1 MKITMHKRVMDI
13 TRMKNRKKIVT
24 VTAYDYTMATLCD
37 EGGAD
42 ILLVGDSAGMVMLGY
57 KSTIPVSMSEMCV
70 FTGAV
75 SRARND
81 ALVVADLPFLSYNI
95 SKQKAIRNSG
105 RLIQCGADAI
115 KLEGGMSQVETIRS
129 IVNAGIPVM
138 GHIGIQ
144 PQSAEILD
152 GYGIRGEDQEEAE
165 SLQNDAYAMQDA
177 GVFSIVLEKVAAPTA
192 RKITNAIS
200 VPTIGIGSGVGCDG
214 QVLVIQDMLGMH
226 KNNLR
231 FVKQYANLAE
241 DIRGAINTYKEDVES
256 ERFPSKEH
264 SFGDEL

>member
-1 MKITMHKRVMDI
+1 MHKRVMDI
-13 TRMKNRKKIVT
+13 VRMKNRKKIVA
-24 VTAYDYTMATLCD
+24 VTAYDYTMAVLCD

-57 KSTIPVSMSEMCV
+57 KSTIPVSMDEMCM

-75 SRARND
+75 SRARRY
-81 ALVVADLPFLSYNI
+81 ALVVADLPFSSYNI
-95 SKQKAIRNSG
+95 SRQEAIRNSG
-105 RLIQCGADAI
+105 RLIQCGADAV
-115 KLEGGMSQVETIRS
+115 KLEGGMTQAETIRS
-129 IVNAGIPVM
+129 IVDAGIPVM

-152 GYGIRGEDQEEAE
+152 GYGIRGESREEAE
-165 SLQNDAYAMQDA
+165 SLQNDAYAIQDA
-177 GVFSIVLEKVAAPTA
+177 GAFSVVLEKVAAPTA
-192 RKITNAIS
+192 KKITDSINI
-200 VPTIGIGSGVGCDG
+200 PTIGIGSGAGCDG
-214 QVLVIQDMLGMH
+214 QVLVMQDMLGMH

-241 DIRGAINTYKEDVES
+241 DIRGAINTYKEDVEK

-264 SFGDEL
+264 SFGDDIKP